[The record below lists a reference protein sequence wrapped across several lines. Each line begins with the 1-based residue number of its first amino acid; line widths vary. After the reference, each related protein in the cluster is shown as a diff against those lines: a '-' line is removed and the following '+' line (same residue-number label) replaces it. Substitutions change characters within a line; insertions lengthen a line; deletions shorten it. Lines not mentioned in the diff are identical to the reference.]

1 MRKTIGLGLIA
12 LALALALLW
21 HGLRDSTTSS
31 STARE
36 KSPEAAPAVASRHAP
51 ALPSPQAQASPAD
64 PALPGMPPSNGNAAY
79 PVDLQELRRRIPENL
94 YWTLGAPTEDARV
107 LEQRRERARQTN
119 ELYGKVLS
127 NTATVEEVDRYYAE
141 RRRVSEDYI
150 AFAQLLLADYRSE
163 LPDEHVGLYE
173 LSIKLHRARLAEI
186 PRDREEALGRLRQRR

>member
-12 LALALALLW
+12 LVIALVLLW
-21 HGLRDSTTSS
+21 NALRDSTTTS
-31 STARE
+31 STASE
-36 KSPEAAPAVASRHAP
+36 KAPESAPAVASRQTP
-51 ALPSPQAQASPAD
+51 ALPPQPAHASPAD
-64 PALPGMPPSNGNAAY
+64 PALPGMPPASGNAAY
-79 PVDLQELRRRIPENL
+79 PVDLEELRRRIPDNL
-94 YWTLGAPTEDARV
+94 YWTLGAPTDDTRV

-127 NTATVEEVDRYYAE
+127 STATPEEIDRYYAE

-150 AFAQLLLADYRSE
+150 AFAELVLADYRGE

-186 PRDREEALGRLRQRR
+186 PRDRQEALDRLRRR